1 MKYFGWI
8 ISLILLIVFFITYR
22 THYLPLKAD
31 VTKLEKEIDMWE
43 NVLKGEKGLTG
54 ERNSFAVDRFFKDN
68 KLTPYGEVEMLRRF
82 GLNNKGIEIY
92 ISAPEPLNRAKDV
105 IAFLDDQRL
114 IYKTFTLYIVVDSIE
129 RFEYKFVK

>member
-114 IYKTFTLYIVVDSIE
+114 IYKTFTFYIVVDSIE